1 MMAGMEMEFLC
12 GLLTDVVPLF
22 DRMHGEYHDS
32 ITVGS
37 RLSLR
42 LPEGFDRGTGHAS

>member
-1 MMAGMEMEFLC
+1 MEEFAC

-22 DRMHGEYHDS
+22 DRMYGEYHDS

-37 RLSLR
+37 RLSLG
-42 LPEGFDRGTGHAS
+42 LPEGFDRSTGHVS